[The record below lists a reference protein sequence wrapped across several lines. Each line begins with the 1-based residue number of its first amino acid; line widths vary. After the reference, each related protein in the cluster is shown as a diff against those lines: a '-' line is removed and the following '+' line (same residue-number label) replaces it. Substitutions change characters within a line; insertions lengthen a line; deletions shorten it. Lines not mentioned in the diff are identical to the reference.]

1 MKTQLSSQAM
11 LERLMQA
18 LYEDDS
24 SHTFVEENFENSQ
37 DQSSDVSLEYFN
49 SSITEKLQ
57 REYESLGLVVSKNPE
72 NKEQLISTPSGFV
85 DFLYGLQGTTI
96 VSISELKTRIKDESI
111 KYICP
116 YSCIDSNFNK
126 NDRNIYYM
134 KFVCKFHTQRLGNCK
149 SSFLLRIKDN
159 VIITFTFLCHY
170 HNHKINNYSIGSKVP
185 LLTSQQIEK
194 MQNDAE
200 IGMPTSLIRR
210 FHAPDI
216 TSNQMYN
223 IIRKHKNMRFEN
235 EIQHLYQY
243 TQSLKNKYDI
253 IWKNDSENK
262 FKSLLMINARIRD
275 RPYSRDIVVID
286 DTECTNRF
294 NYPLLPFLVFHEHNK
309 VQMLAISIIINKEKK
324 SFIDILQSLKLA
336 ISSIRI
342 FIVDRLK
349 AQVEAIKHVYPESFW
364 VFCHVHIGRNIESKF
379 GRNTFVASL
388 FWNFVRK
395 KISEEEYV
403 NELKKLLCNTDSR
416 HVQNLL
422 DEIDH
427 YSPYNLKKKRV
438 RGHHTTNAAEGF
450 FGNIK
455 NWSYHELLPLKEIL
469 KLCINESDIMM
480 KNHQN
485 IKVEQLDTSVYKG
498 KKLGQYAVEK
508 LEKRIKKCYQL
519 ISELSH
525 SDHLISENACKK
537 LENCCCT
544 KGDLPCI
551 HIIYE
556 RILTK
561 KQNEVLI
568 SEEDI
573 SDIYYF
579 DDLNES
585 KPVFNSKITVE
596 NKEEVLDFNTIMD
609 KMKFWANA
617 AQRSEIVRNCIV
629 KFFEDCENLKKSL
642 DSDARFVL
650 KTPGAQT
657 RFPRAT
663 VEKHI
668 YRKRINHCSI
678 CHKPGHNSQTCPKK

>member
-72 NKEQLISTPSGFV
+72 NKEQLISTPSGFI

-275 RPYSRDIVVID
+275 RPYSRNIVVID

-294 NYPLLPFLVFHEHNK
+294 NYPLLPFLVFDEHNK

-427 YSPYNLKKKRV
+427 
-438 RGHHTTNAAEGF
+438 
-450 FGNIK
+450 
-455 NWSYHELLPLKEIL
+455 
-469 KLCINESDIMM
+469 
-480 KNHQN
+480 
-485 IKVEQLDTSVYKG
+485 
-498 KKLGQYAVEK
+498 
-508 LEKRIKKCYQL
+508 
-519 ISELSH
+519 
-525 SDHLISENACKK
+525 
-537 LENCCCT
+537 
-544 KGDLPCI
+544 
-551 HIIYE
+551 
-556 RILTK
+556 
-561 KQNEVLI
+561 
-568 SEEDI
+568 
-573 SDIYYF
+573 
-579 DDLNES
+579 
-585 KPVFNSKITVE
+585 
-596 NKEEVLDFNTIMD
+596 
-609 KMKFWANA
+609 
-617 AQRSEIVRNCIV
+617 
-629 KFFEDCENLKKSL
+629 
-642 DSDARFVL
+642 
-650 KTPGAQT
+650 
-657 RFPRAT
+657 
-663 VEKHI
+663 
-668 YRKRINHCSI
+668 
-678 CHKPGHNSQTCPKK
+678 